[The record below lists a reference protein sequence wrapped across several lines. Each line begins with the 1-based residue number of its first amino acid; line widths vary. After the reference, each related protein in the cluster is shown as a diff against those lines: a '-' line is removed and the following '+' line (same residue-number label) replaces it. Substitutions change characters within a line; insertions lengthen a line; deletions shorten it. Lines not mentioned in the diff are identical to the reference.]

1 MTSPVTVACV
11 WVRGNVPYTA
21 EYVARLAAGA
31 RKALGPVRVVCLTDQ
46 PAKLPEDVEP
56 FTICPMPGVPG
67 WWAKVHLFN
76 RHNGLTGRVLY
87 LDLDTLIVGD
97 LHSVSEW
104 PAQFATIRDTTSTF
118 RGREGKTVIRW
129 FNSSVMTF
137 DAGIYHDVFARFT
150 SAVAARLWGD
160 QDWLAECHPEAATLP
175 EAWFPRLSSI
185 GAAGIIP
192 TEARVVLSKKPKNLE
207 AAAQWPWFNAIWRAA

>member
-1 MTSPVTVACV
+1 MLTVACV

-21 EYVARLAAGA
+21 EYVDRLATMA

-46 PAKLPEDVEP
+46 PAKVPEGVEP
-56 FTICPMPGVPG
+56 FTISPIPGLAG
-67 WWAKVHLFN
+67 WWAKLHLFN

-97 LHSVSEW
+97 LAPIVQW
-104 PAQFATIRDTTSTF
+104 PHPFATIRDTQSTF
-118 RGREGKTVIRW
+118 QGRDGKTVIKW
-129 FNSSVMTF
+129 FNTSVMTF

-150 SAVAARLWGD
+150 SSVAARLWGD
-160 QDWLAECHPEAATLP
+160 QDWLAELHPEASTMP

-185 GAAGIIP
+185 GASG
-192 TEARVVLSKKPKNLE
+192 VVPADAQVILSKKPKNVE
-207 AAAQWPWFNAIWRAA
+207 AAKQWPWFNAIWRAA